1 MLDARQIC
9 SFADYF
15 VICTGDNIRQIEAI
29 WQEIHDTL
37 KRYGVTPHHV
47 EGAADGGW
55 ILLDLGDVI
64 VHIFSAAQRDYYRL
78 DDLWRDATPVIRIQ

>member
-15 VICTGDNIRQIEAI
+15 VVCSGDSTRQIEAI
-29 WQEIHDTL
+29 WQEIRGIL
-37 KRYGVTPHHV
+37 KHEGVIPYHS
-47 EGAADGGW
+47 EGTADSGW

-64 VHIFSAAQRDYYRL
+64 VHIFSPSQRDYYRL
-78 DDLWRDATPVIRIQ
+78 DDLWDKATPIIRIQ